1 MTAKELYERLKA
13 DGLENEPLYTMI
25 ENSDDHAWWWDEE
38 HICDYEV
45 IDNKV
50 YLSYEPLY

>member
-25 ENSDDHAWWWDEE
+25 ENSNDCSWWWDEE
-38 HICDYEV
+38 HIFDYEV
-45 IDNKV
+45 INNKV